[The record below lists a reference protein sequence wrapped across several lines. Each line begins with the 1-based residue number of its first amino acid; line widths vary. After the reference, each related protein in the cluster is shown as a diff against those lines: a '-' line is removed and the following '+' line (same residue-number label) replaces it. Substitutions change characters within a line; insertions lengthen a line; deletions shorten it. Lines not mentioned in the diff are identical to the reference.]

1 MLSTCICNKDL
12 IDLSF
17 NYQYLSSSFLF
28 DMLEKGLEL
37 TTVVFLKNLRIS
49 SYDIYQ
55 VNNSKKNCHV
65 SNVFI
70 CITLGMYKFS

>member
-1 MLSTCICNKDL
+1 
-12 IDLSF
+12 
-17 NYQYLSSSFLF
+17 
-28 DMLEKGLEL
+28 MLEKGLEL

-70 CITLGMYKFS
+70 CITLGMYKSS

>member
-1 MLSTCICNKDL
+1 
-12 IDLSF
+12 
-17 NYQYLSSSFLF
+17 
-28 DMLEKGLEL
+28 MLEKGLEL

-55 VNNSKKNCHV
+55 VNNSEKNYHV

>member
-1 MLSTCICNKDL
+1 
-12 IDLSF
+12 
-17 NYQYLSSSFLF
+17 
-28 DMLEKGLEL
+28 MLEKGLEL
-37 TTVVFLKNLRIS
+37 TTVVFLKNLKIS

-55 VNNSKKNCHV
+55 VNISKKNYHDV